1 MPSFDFMIGYL
12 DSLSYLGVFF
22 IFLFYFL
29 PIPEEVLLLGIG
41 YLVDIGD
48 LNVYLAV
55 AVSIAGI
62 IAADNMW
69 YWLGRSNSRLLAK
82 LKNKIGKEK
91 LENYEKFLK
100 KHPGKYV
107 FLSRFIPGFR
117 IIGPGVAGSVKFKH
131 IHFWP
136 FNVLAVFIYTPIFI
150 ALGYFFN
157 YNLELLVN
165 KIVSVRHIV
174 FILFISLVGLAMV
187 FVVNKNFFRIG
198 FKK

>member
-1 MPSFDFMIGYL
+1 MTFYDRIFGQSFLFGR
-12 DSLSYLGVFF
+12 FF

-62 IAADNMW
+62 IATDNMW

-107 FLSRFIPGFR
+107 FLSRFIPVLG
-117 IIGPGVAGSVKFKH
+117 IIGPGRCGVR
-131 IHFWP
+131 
-136 FNVLAVFIYTPIFI
+136 
-150 ALGYFFN
+150 
-157 YNLELLVN
+157 
-165 KIVSVRHIV
+165 KI
-174 FILFISLVGLAMV
+174 
-187 FVVNKNFFRIG
+187 
-198 FKK
+198 